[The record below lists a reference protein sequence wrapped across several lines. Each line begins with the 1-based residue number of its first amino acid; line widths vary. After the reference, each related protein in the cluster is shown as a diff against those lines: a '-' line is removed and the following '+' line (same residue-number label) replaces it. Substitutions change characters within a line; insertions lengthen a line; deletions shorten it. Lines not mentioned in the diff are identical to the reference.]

1 MREIHS
7 WSGLLFGWLLFAV
20 FLTGTLTVFHAEIT
34 QWLQP
39 EVLELSFSE
48 PQAFA
53 GRDRIFFAGLI
64 HPRDSLQNKSDP
76 HPSVYRVKL
85 QTNRSFAGQTIDPRT
100 GKMVLLRDTQGGDF
114 FYHFHHGLL
123 LGFPGAWIV
132 GTAGMAMLVTL
143 VTGLGVYRP
152 GLRDFL
158 VPRSS
163 SFPHRAWVLYHN
175 LIGTMAFPFAL
186 MITLT
191 GLMISWSIY
200 MPMELQ
206 PFSDRGSV
214 LPLLSRLH
222 FVQFGSATVSWLYFL
237 MGLTA
242 SAMIAT
248 GLVLWTNKRRNFAS
262 ERSSLIPIRFI
273 ESLNIATVAGLLISL
288 AAFFWINRLLPLA
301 LIERS
306 FWEIRCFFFIWCVS
320 LVHSFLRG
328 RSIIAWKEQLY
339 AASLLLGFLPVL
351 NMVATSSH
359 LLTTIPNGQ
368 WAVAGVDL
376 TAMAMGLLLGWIAR
390 RLERSSEQLPRTR
403 RL

>member
-20 FLTGTLTVFHAEIT
+20 FLTGTLTVFDAEIT
-34 QWLQP
+34 QWMQP
-39 EVLELSFSE
+39 EVLELSLSE
-48 PQAFA
+48 PQAAA
-53 GRDRIFFAGLI
+53 GRDRVFLAGLV
-64 HPRDSLQNKSDP
+64 HPSDYLERKSDS

-152 GLRDFL
+152 GLKDFFA
-158 VPRSS
+158 PRPW
-163 SFPHRAWVLYHN
+163 SFPHRTWVLYHN
-175 LIGTMAFPFAL
+175 FVGTLACPFAL
-186 MITLT
+186 VITVT

-200 MPMELQ
+200 MPTELQ
-206 PFSDRGSV
+206 LFSDRGSV

-222 FVQFGSATVSWLYFL
+222 FVQFGGATMRWLYFL

-242 SAMIAT
+242 SVMIAT
-248 GLVLWTNKRRNFAS
+248 GLVLWTNKRRNVPI
-262 ERSSLIPIRFI
+262 ERSSLIPVRLI
-273 ESLNIATVAGLLISL
+273 ECLNVATVAGLLVSL

-306 FWEIRCFFFIWCVS
+306 FWEMRCFFIVWCVS
-320 LVHSFLRG
+320 LGHSFVRG
-328 RSIIAWKEQLY
+328 RSILAWKDQLY
-339 AASLLLGFLPVL
+339 VAALLLGFLPVL
-351 NMVATSSH
+351 NMMATNSH

-376 TAMAMGLLLGWIAR
+376 TAMAMGILLGGIAG
-390 RLERSSEQLPRTR
+390 RLGRSSEKLPPTS

>member
-20 FLTGTLTVFHAEIT
+20 FLTGTLTVFDAEIT
-34 QWLQP
+34 QWMQP
-39 EVLELSFSE
+39 EVLELSLSE
-48 PQAFA
+48 PQAAA
-53 GRDRIFFAGLI
+53 GRDGVFWAGLV
-64 HPRDSLQNKSDP
+64 HPSDYLERKSDS

-158 VPRSS
+158 VPRPW
-163 SFPHRAWVLYHN
+163 SFPSRAWGLYHN
-175 LIGTMAFPFAL
+175 FIGTLAFPFAL
-186 MITLT
+186 MITVT

-200 MPMELQ
+200 MPTELQ
-206 PFSDRGSV
+206 LFSDRESV

-222 FVQFGSATVSWLYFL
+222 FVQFGSATMRWLYFL

-242 SAMIAT
+242 SVMIAT
-248 GLVLWTNKRRNFAS
+248 GLVSWTNKRRNFAI
-262 ERSSLIPIRFI
+262 ERSSPMPIRFI
-273 ESLNIATVAGLLISL
+273 ESLNVATVAGLLISL

-301 LIERS
+301 LIGRS
-306 FWEIRCFFFIWCVS
+306 FWEIRCFFFVWCVS
-320 LVHSFLRG
+320 FGHSFLRG
-328 RSIIAWKEQLY
+328 RPVIAWKEQLY
-339 AASLLLGFLPVL
+339 AAALLLGFLPVL
-351 NMVATSSH
+351 NMIATNSH
-359 LLTTIPNGQ
+359 LLRTIPNGQ

-376 TAMAMGLLLGWIAR
+376 TAMTMGMLLGWIAG
-390 RLERSSEQLPRTR
+390 RLGRSSEKLSRTT

>member
-34 QWLQP
+34 QWMQP
-39 EVLELSFSE
+39 EVLELSLSE
-48 PQAFA
+48 PEAA
-53 GRDRIFFAGLI
+53 ARRDGVYLASLV
-64 HPRDSLQNKSDP
+64 HPRDYLENKSDS

-152 GLRDFL
+152 GLREFF
-158 VPRSS
+158 VPRPW
-163 SFPHRAWVLYHN
+163 SFPYRAWVLYHN
-175 LIGTMAFPFAL
+175 FIGALAFPFAL
-186 MITLT
+186 VITVT

-206 PFSDRGSV
+206 LFSDRGSV

-222 FVQFGSATVSWLYFL
+222 FVQFGSATMRWLYFL

-242 SAMIAT
+242 SGMIAT
-248 GLVLWTNKRRNFAS
+248 GLVSWTNKRRNFPI
-262 ERSSLIPIRFI
+262 ERSSLMPIRFI
-273 ESLNIATVAGLLISL
+273 ESLNVATVAGLLISL

-306 FWEIRCFFFIWCVS
+306 FWEIRCFFFVWCVS
-320 LVHSFLRG
+320 LGHSLLRG
-328 RSIIAWKEQLY
+328 RLIIAWKEQLY
-339 AASLLLGFLPVL
+339 AAALLMGFLPVL
-351 NMVATSSH
+351 NMITTSSH
-359 LLTTIPNGQ
+359 LFTTIPNGQ

-376 TAMAMGLLLGWIAR
+376 TAMAMGMLLGWVAG
-390 RLERSSEQLPRTR
+390 RLGRPSEKLPHATR
-403 RL
+403 L